1 MSDMRFL
8 AKQVIGYLGIFWPIT
23 LSLIAASIVPL
34 VKGAKI
40 KNHGFEASVF
50 RSYLKMI
57 LVVPFFMS
65 FLMVAFGSAYRWT
78 GTPQLAAPTWP
89 KHVILVLLIVQVF
102 SSLFFAWKIKRSW
115 FLSCSL
121 FALQTWI
128 AFIAA
133 AVAEMS
139 VMDNWIL

>member
-23 LSLIAASIVPL
+23 LLLIAASIVPL
-34 VKGAKI
+34 VTGAKI
-40 KNHGFEASVF
+40 KNYIVEASVF
-50 RSYLKMI
+50 RLYLKMM
-57 LVVPFFMS
+57 LAVPFFMS
-65 FLMVAFGSAYRWT
+65 FLMVTFGSAYRWT
-78 GTPQLAAPTWP
+78 GTPQLAAPAWP

-102 SSLFFAWKIKRSW
+102 FSLFFAWKIKKRW
-115 FLSCSL
+115 FFACSL
-121 FALQTWI
+121 LALQTWI
-128 AFIAA
+128 GLIVA